1 MGAGNP
7 IIRSWDEQLF
17 SPTTYFIDLTK
28 DLDEEDD
35 EHFVFDN
42 FLDDLEFVLEEFNLE
57 YPDKRSKDFYI
68 DELSGEFRGSAVVLA
83 KSKHT
88 LLLTTTDS
96 ENHHLAIGCVPIF
109 AMENCQ
115 EEADDTIDV
124 DWYDRRDRLDLYE
137 KKREQYANKEWNRQF
152 KIFHKEATKILT
164 ELHKT
169 YQFSERN
176 GPWMSSKV
184 ETNKIINP

>member
-1 MGAGNP
+1 M
-7 IIRSWDEQLF
+7 DLF
-17 SPTTYFIDLTK
+17 DPTTYFIDLTK

-42 FLDDLEFVLEEFNLE
+42 FLDDLGFVLEEFNLE
-57 YPDKRSKDFYI
+57 YPKMKSKDFYI

-96 ENHHLAIGCVPIF
+96 ENYHFAIGCVPIF
-109 AMENCQ
+109 TMDNCQ
-115 EEADDTIDV
+115 QEADDTIDV
-124 DWYDRRDRLDLYE
+124 DWYDRRNRLDLYE
-137 KKREQYANKEWNRQF
+137 KKREQYANKEWNKQF

-169 YQFSERN
+169 YQFSVRN
-176 GPWMSSKV
+176 GAWMSSQV
-184 ETNKIINP
+184 EPNKIIEP